1 MFVWFRAESKVEE
14 NLCLIACEC
23 RGRLKFPRVLHW
35 EGIVAA

>member
-14 NLCLIACEC
+14 NLCLIACE
-23 RGRLKFPRVLHW
+23 RTGRLKFAWVLHW